1 MFTITPSLIELDNLK
16 FVKAQEVILQ
26 KAKRLLYKYGDQTP
40 FTEEEMKKVLK
51 ILEIVDTTSFCGEED
66 EESF

>member
-1 MFTITPSLIELDNLK
+1 MTVSEQDEIK
-16 FVKAQEVILQ
+16 FVRKQDVIFQ

-51 ILEIVDTTSFCGEED
+51 LLEILDAQRL
-66 EESF
+66 

>member
-1 MFTITPSLIELDNLK
+1 MTVIELDNIK
-16 FVKAQEVILQ
+16 FVRAQKLIFQ

-51 ILEIVDTTSFCGEED
+51 ILEIVDPESFCGEED
-66 EESF
+66 AEESL

>member
-1 MFTITPSLIELDNLK
+1 MTVMELDNIK
-16 FVKAQEVILQ
+16 FVKAQKVIFQ

-51 ILEIVDTTSFCGEED
+51 LLEILDARHL
-66 EESF
+66 